1 MLVDADAYFRA
12 ARDAMRAARHSIFI
26 LSWDIDSRMRMVPA
40 GAADGYPDRL
50 GDFLVALLDER
61 PALQV
66 WLLNWDYAMLYALQR
81 EWLSAMR
88 LGWTQRRHLHFAVDN
103 AHPVGA
109 SHHQKILV
117 VDDVIAFVGGLDLT
131 SARWDTS
138 DHAAKD
144 PLRVDRDGR
153 PYEPFHDVQAAVD
166 GEVATQLGRLCRER
180 WRRASG
186 HIPARTPHGDDCW
199 PCWLVPDITDVD
211 VAISRTEPA
220 YAGRTGVQEIQ
231 ALHQDAI
238 RNARDCLLFE
248 NQYFTSG
255 LIANALAI
263 RLAEADGPE
272 VLMISPRRQSGW
284 LEEATMG
291 VLRARLV
298 DRLRKADGGR
308 RFRLCYPALNGE
320 GAALNVHS
328 KIFFA
333 DDRLCSIGSANLSS
347 RSMACDTE
355 CNLSVEACGPHA
367 ERIAIAIARLRA
379 RLLAEHLGCPVDRV
393 LAAIRDH
400 HNVSRAIDALSR
412 PPRTLRDFEPL
423 PTPELDA
430 LIPEQALFD
439 PEQPIDPERMVAQ
452 SLPTGSH
459 AAVSARIAAL
469 LVVMLLLA
477 GLALAWHSTSLSQT
491 WNLPA
496 LIAVAQQL
504 RDMPFTPLLV
514 VAAYVLGC
522 VLMMPVM
529 LLIAATGLVFGLMP
543 GALYA
548 LAGTLCAAAA
558 GYGIGAVLG
567 RDLVRRMLG
576 SRLHQLS
583 RRVSRRGLLA
593 MIVIRML
600 PVAPFGVV
608 NLVCGAS
615 HLRFRDYLLG
625 TVIGMTPG
633 ILLTTTFA
641 HNLALAIRQPSL
653 QTLGILL
660 IVLLLLLGVALAVRR
675 LSGKRS
681 GSP

>member
-26 LSWDIDSRMRMVPA
+26 LSWDIDSRMCLVPA
-40 GAADGYPDRL
+40 GANDGYPERL
-50 GDFLVALLDER
+50 GDFLMALLDER

-66 WLLNWDYAMLYALQR
+66 WLLNWDYAMLYTLQR

-88 LGWTQRRHLHFAVDN
+88 LGWIQRRHLHFAIDN

-117 VDDVIAFVGGLDLT
+117 VDDAIAFVGGLDLT
-131 SARWDTS
+131 GARWDRS
-138 DHAAKD
+138 AHAEDD

-153 PYEPFHDVQAAVD
+153 PYGPFHDVQAVVD
-166 GEVATQLGRLCRER
+166 GEVAAELGSLCRER
-180 WRRASG
+180 WRRATG
-186 HIPARTPHGDDCW
+186 HLPACARHGDDCW
-199 PCWLVPDITDVD
+199 PWWLVPDISDVD

-220 YAGRTGVQEIQ
+220 YGGRAGVQEIQ
-231 ALHQDAI
+231 ALHLDAI
-238 RNARDCLLFE
+238 KSARESLLFE

-255 LIANALAI
+255 LIANALAG

-298 DRLRKADGGR
+298 ARLRKADGRR
-308 RFRLCYPALNGE
+308 RFRLCYPALSGQ
-320 GAALNVHS
+320 GTALNVHS
-328 KIFFA
+328 KVFFA

-355 CNLSVEACGPHA
+355 CNLSVEARGPHA
-367 ERIAIAIARLRA
+367 QRIAMAITGMRA

-400 HNVSRAIDALSR
+400 HSVSRAIDALSR
-412 PPRTLRDFEPL
+412 PPRTLRDFEPM
-423 PTPELDA
+423 PAPELDA

-439 PEQPIDPERMVAQ
+439 PEQPIDPERLVAQ
-452 SLPTGSH
+452 SLPSGSH
-459 AAVSARIAAL
+459 AAVSSRIVALSLLL
-469 LVVMLLLA
+469 LVLA
-477 GLALAWHSTSLSQT
+477 GLALAWHSTPLNQAM
-491 WNLPA
+491 NLPA
-496 LIAVAQQL
+496 LIAFAQQL

-583 RRVSRRGLLA
+583 RRVARRGLVA

-633 ILLTTTFA
+633 ILLTTAFA
-641 HNLALAIRQPSL
+641 HNLALAIRQPSP

-660 IVLLLLLGVALAVRR
+660 IVLLLLVGVAIAVRR
-675 LSGKRS
+675 LSRKRS
-681 GSP
+681 ASP